1 MRGFTY
7 FTFTKE
13 WNIVLKYDQNSQK
26 QTQKKREKEYLTV
39 TSSKLGDLILLVTRR
54 PHRENTHPKEHHAT
68 DFTTFSKLILSSK
81 IA

>member
-1 MRGFTY
+1 M
-7 FTFTKE
+7 
-13 WNIVLKYDQNSQK
+13 LKYDQNSQK
-26 QTQKKREKEYLTV
+26 QTEKKEKEYLTV

-54 PHRENTHPKEHHAT
+54 PHREITHPKEHHAT

>member
-1 MRGFTY
+1 M
-7 FTFTKE
+7 KHSA
-13 WNIVLKYDQNSQK
+13 KYHQNSKK

-39 TSSKLGDLILLVTRR
+39 TSSNLRDLILLVTRG
-54 PHRENTHPKEHHAT
+54 PHCENTHPKEHHTT

>member
-1 MRGFTY
+1 M
-7 FTFTKE
+7 
-13 WNIVLKYDQNSQK
+13 LKYDQNSQK
-26 QTQKKREKEYLTV
+26 QTEKKEKEYLTV

-68 DFTTFSKLILSSK
+68 DFTTFSKLNSSSN